1 MIQQIVDLARN
12 DGNPIGEAH
21 NDAAT
26 NDGTLKGLDRND
38 NTLMG
43 QARNMAAANGGTL
56 KGLARNGGTS
66 LLFSRFN
73 GG

>member
-1 MIQQIVDLARN
+1 MIQQIVDRARN

-43 QARNMAAANGGTL
+43 QARNMAAANGC
-56 KGLARNGGTS
+56 TS
-66 LLFSRFN
+66 LLLSRFN